1 MFLALVVEGRGRSEG
16 SAARPAAR
24 ATLPTLAT
32 RIASSAASRRV
43 GLGRPEVAVRRGL
56 AAALDFGVPDRCVRY
71 PANVAQD
78 AGDKSRF
85 GFAERRKRSSVDKV

>member
-1 MFLALVVEGRGRSEG
+1 LFLTLRAEAQTCVAQRAPLLNQLPVQPAHRGPPVEPPGR
-16 SAARPAAR
+16 
-24 ATLPTLAT
+24 TW
-32 RIASSAASRRV
+32 ASWASV
-43 GLGRPEVAVRRGL
+43 GL

-85 GFAERRKRSSVDKV
+85 AFAEGRKRSSVDKV